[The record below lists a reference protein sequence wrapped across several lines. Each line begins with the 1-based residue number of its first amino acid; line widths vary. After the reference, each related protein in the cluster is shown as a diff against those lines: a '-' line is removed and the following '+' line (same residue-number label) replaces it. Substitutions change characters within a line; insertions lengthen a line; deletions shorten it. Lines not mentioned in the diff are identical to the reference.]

1 MKPALRLMAAMALAC
16 LLATPLPAEAAAQA
30 GTLTADQAAQ
40 DARILQ
46 RALKALHPALTKY
59 RTQAQMDTAFAHFD
73 SRAKAARTA
82 SEMYLAASELAA
94 SIRCGHTWTNVLNQE
109 GAIKAA
115 LLDSAN
121 KLPLRITL
129 VGGRWLV
136 LSSADPAVASGDEIL
151 AIDGV
156 AGKDV
161 VARMLPYL
169 RADGSSDGKRL
180 RQLSHDRNDFNQ
192 MDIVW
197 PLLSPPK
204 DGEYSLQV
212 RGARGLARNVR
223 VKAMTLAQRDALLQA
238 KGVKLPNEDWTLRIE
253 GNVATLTLPTFS
265 FNRSS
270 FDWLAFITESF
281 AKLEAAKVPNLV
293 IDVRANEGGD
303 GAIGGEVLSHLV
315 KQPFD
320 FLSTQSTSAYE
331 RVPYELAR
339 YLDTCDYSFFDRTG
353 KVERITAGT
362 AAGKYRYTDAGD
374 GKQTIVPVKTPYT
387 GRTYILVGPENS
399 SAAFQ
404 FALLAQKSGEGTLV
418 GQRTGGNLR
427 GLNGGQLL
435 WVVTPN
441 SGVAVDIPLL
451 AATYTEAT
459 PDASVTPDVLV
470 EPSLDAVRAGRDL
483 EMEKV
488 QRLIGSRR

>member
-16 LLATPLPAEAAAQA
+16 LFAAPLPAEAAAQA

-46 RALKALHPALTKY
+46 RTLKALHPALTKY

-212 RGARGLARNVR
+212 RGARGLARSVR
-223 VKAMTLAQRDALLQA
+223 VKAMTLSQRDALLQA
-238 KGVKLPNEDWTLRIE
+238 KGVKLP
-253 GNVATLTLPTFS
+253 
-265 FNRSS
+265 
-270 FDWLAFITESF
+270 
-281 AKLEAAKVPNLV
+281 
-293 IDVRANEGGD
+293 NEGGD

-339 YLDTCDYSFFDRTG
+339 YLDTWDYSFFDRTG
-353 KVERITAGT
+353 KVERITSGT

-387 GRTYILVGPENS
+387 GRTYILV
-399 SAAFQ
+399 
-404 FALLAQKSGEGTLV
+404 
-418 GQRTGGNLR
+418 
-427 GLNGGQLL
+427 
-435 WVVTPN
+435 
-441 SGVAVDIPLL
+441 
-451 AATYTEAT
+451 
-459 PDASVTPDVLV
+459 

-483 EMEKV
+483 EMENV